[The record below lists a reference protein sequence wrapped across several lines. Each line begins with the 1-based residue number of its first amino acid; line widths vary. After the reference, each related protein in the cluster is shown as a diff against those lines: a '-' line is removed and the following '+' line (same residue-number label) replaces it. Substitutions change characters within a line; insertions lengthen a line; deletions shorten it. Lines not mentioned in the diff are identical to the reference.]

1 MWNEDVRA
9 VPVKMGRLLTVSQA
23 GAVLDMSERT
33 VRRLIATGALA
44 TARVGR
50 RVFVTR
56 SSVLA
61 LAGVGVGEP
70 RGYETERWNVHNALP
85 QHVAGFGGAKLGCCG
100 GGSVRSC
107 TLSGQTA
114 IFAKRGGWYAIRG
127 AGRVCPGIRHC
138 LGAMHNRGTG

>member
-61 LAGVGVGEP
+61 FAGVGVG
-70 RGYETERWNVHNALP
+70 
-85 QHVAGFGGAKLGCCG
+85 
-100 GGSVRSC
+100 
-107 TLSGQTA
+107 
-114 IFAKRGGWYAIRG
+114 
-127 AGRVCPGIRHC
+127 
-138 LGAMHNRGTG
+138 